1 MIFEKQPFSRLDMV
15 FARFLSERSL
25 LDPTQKQ
32 AFENIVMSLSF
43 EQSQGHSCIQIDD
56 EAKTLIIAS
65 GLALI
70 DTNSHDTTTTLPLA
84 IEQDRLYLHR
94 YWLYESRLAQQL
106 SKITQLK
113 VSNKPKTTAD
123 FSTLLDKYFGNSE
136 TIDWQLAAATMAIN
150 QAFCMITGG
159 PGTGKT
165 TTVVK
170 ILALLQELSD
180 QPLLIA
186 LAAPTGK
193 AAMRLQE
200 SIGFNKAAL
209 PCIAAIKS
217 AIPESVTTLHRLL
230 GAKPPSPY
238 FRHNAKQPLVY
249 DLVVV
254 DEASMVDLA
263 LMSKLVDALKPGA
276 RLILLG
282 DKDQLASVESGAV
295 LADLTT
301 ALPQQTLELQKSHRF
316 DEDIKNLATA
326 INQQQD
332 LEAWRLLQTGNKNI
346 ALLETDLINYI
357 SKQQIDYLRLITARA
372 EFSDIYKAF
381 NRFLALCATRLGKN
395 SVSDINHAVEILL
408 SNKKLIHLSGLW
420 YCGRP
425 IMITQN
431 NAALQL
437 YNGDIGICLRDKE
450 QEDQLRVFFQR
461 ADGSIKKYLPA
472 RIPHCETVFAMTIHK
487 SQGSEFEEV
496 LIILP
501 ETISPVLTKELL
513 YTAITR
519 AKKTIKLVAN
529 EAVFSSTVRQR
540 VQRVTGLINRFSTK
554 R

>member
-1 MIFEKQPFSRLDMV
+1 MTYEKQPFSRLDMV

-25 LDPTQKQ
+25 LDSSQKQ
-32 AFENIVMSLSF
+32 DFENLMMSLSF
-43 EQSQGHSCIQIDD
+43 EQGQGHSCIQINK
-56 EAKTLIIAS
+56 EEHILILAS
-65 GLALI
+65 GLALT
-70 DTNSHDTTTTLPLA
+70 DTNSHNATPMLPLV

-94 YWLYESRLAQQL
+94 YWHYESRLALQL
-106 SKITQLK
+106 SKMTQTK
-113 VSNKPKTTAD
+113 VSNELKTTTD
-123 FSTLLDKYFGNSE
+123 LSTLFDRYFGTSD
-136 TIDWQLAAATMAIN
+136 TIDWQRAAAIMAVN

-209 PCIAAIKS
+209 PCIAEIKS

-238 FRHNAKQPLVY
+238 FRHNAKHPLVY

-263 LMSKLVDALKPGA
+263 LMSKLIDALKPGA

-295 LADLTT
+295 LADLIM

-316 DEDIKNLATA
+316 DENIKNLALA
-326 INQQQD
+326 INNQQD
-332 LEAWRLLQTGNKNI
+332 NEAWQLLQAGNKNI
-346 ALLETDLINYI
+346 ALLETDLIDYI
-357 SKQQIDYLRLITARA
+357 TKQQITYLQLIATGA
-372 EFSDIYKAF
+372 EFGDIYKAF
-381 NRFLALCATRLGKN
+381 NRFQALCATRLGKYG
-395 SVSDINHAVEILL
+395 VSDITLAVEKSL
-408 SNKKLIHLSGLW
+408 SEIKLIHLSGAW

-425 IMITQN
+425 IMITEN

-461 ADGSIKKYLPA
+461 ADGSIRKYLPA
-472 RIPHCETVFAMTIHK
+472 RIPHCETVFVMTIHK

-501 ETISPVLTKELL
+501 ENNYPILTKELL

-529 EAVFSSTVRQR
+529 KAVFSSTVRQS
-540 VQRVTGLINRFSTK
+540 VQRVTGLVDKFTTTH
-554 R
+554 

>member
-25 LDPTQKQ
+25 LDSAQKQ

-346 ALLETDLINYI
+346 ALLETDLIDYI

-381 NRFLALCATRLGKN
+381 NRFQALCATRLGKN
-395 SVSDINHAVEILL
+395 SVSDINHAVELSL

-519 AKKTIKLVAN
+519 AKKTIKLVTN

-540 VQRVTGLINRFSTK
+540 VQRVTGLINRFSTI

>member
-25 LDPTQKQ
+25 LDSSQKQ

-136 TIDWQLAAATMAIN
+136 TIDWQRAAATMAIN

-282 DKDQLASVESGAV
+282 DKDQLASVESGVV

-346 ALLETDLINYI
+346 ALLETDLIDYI

-381 NRFLALCATRLGKN
+381 NRFQALCATRLGKN
-395 SVSDINHAVEILL
+395 SVSDINHAVELSL

-431 NAALQL
+431 NATLQL

-540 VQRVTGLINRFSTK
+540 VQRVTGLINRFSTIS
-554 R
+554 

>member
-1 MIFEKQPFSRLDMV
+1 MIFEKQTFSRLDMV

-25 LDPTQKQ
+25 LDSNQKQ

-56 EAKTLIIAS
+56 EAKTLIIES
-65 GLALI
+65 GLALK

-136 TIDWQLAAATMAIN
+136 TIDWQRAAATMAIN

-238 FRHNAKQPLVY
+238 FHHNAKQPLVY

-282 DKDQLASVESGAV
+282 DKDQLASVESGTV

-346 ALLETDLINYI
+346 ALLETDLIDYI

-381 NRFLALCATRLGKN
+381 NRFQALCATRLGKN
-395 SVSDINHAVEILL
+395 SVSDINHAVELSL

-529 EAVFSSTVRQR
+529 EAVFFSTVRQR
-540 VQRVTGLINRFSTK
+540 VQRVTGLINRFSTI

>member
-25 LDPTQKQ
+25 LDSAQKQ

-136 TIDWQLAAATMAIN
+136 TIDWQRAAATMAIN

-209 PCIAAIKS
+209 PSIAAIKS

-282 DKDQLASVESGAV
+282 DKDQLTSVESGAV

-346 ALLETDLINYI
+346 ALLETDLIDYI

-381 NRFLALCATRLGKN
+381 NRFQALCATRLGKN
-395 SVSDINHAVEILL
+395 SVSDINHAVELSL

-519 AKKTIKLVAN
+519 AKKTIKLVTN

-540 VQRVTGLINRFSTK
+540 VQRVTGLINRFSTI

>member
-56 EAKTLIIAS
+56 EAKTLIIES
-65 GLALI
+65 GLALK

-238 FRHNAKQPLVY
+238 FHHNAKQPLVY

-282 DKDQLASVESGAV
+282 DKDQLASVESGTV

-381 NRFLALCATRLGKN
+381 NRFQALCATRLGKN
-395 SVSDINHAVEILL
+395 SVSDINHAVELSL

-529 EAVFSSTVRQR
+529 EAVFFSTVRQR
-540 VQRVTGLINRFSTK
+540 VQRVTGLINRFSTI

>member
-238 FRHNAKQPLVY
+238 FHHNAKQPLVY

-282 DKDQLASVESGAV
+282 DKDQLASVESGTV

-346 ALLETDLINYI
+346 ALLETDLIDYI

-381 NRFLALCATRLGKN
+381 NRFQALCATRLGKN
-395 SVSDINHAVEILL
+395 SVSDINHAVELSL

-487 SQGSEFEEV
+487 SQGSEFEEI

-529 EAVFSSTVRQR
+529 EAVFSSTVHQR

>member
-1 MIFEKQPFSRLDMV
+1 MIFEKQTFSRLDMV

-25 LDPTQKQ
+25 LDSNQKQ

-56 EAKTLIIAS
+56 EAKTLIIES
-65 GLALI
+65 GLALK

-136 TIDWQLAAATMAIN
+136 TIDWQRAAATMAIN

-282 DKDQLASVESGAV
+282 DKDQLASVESGTV

-346 ALLETDLINYI
+346 ALLETDLIDYI

-381 NRFLALCATRLGKN
+381 NRFQALCATRLGKN
-395 SVSDINHAVEILL
+395 SVSDINHAVELSL

-529 EAVFSSTVRQR
+529 EAVFFSTVRQR
-540 VQRVTGLINRFSTK
+540 VQRVTGLINRFSTI

>member
-25 LDPTQKQ
+25 LDSAQKQ

-56 EAKTLIIAS
+56 EAKTLIIES
-65 GLALI
+65 GLALK

-346 ALLETDLINYI
+346 ALLETDLIDYI

-381 NRFLALCATRLGKN
+381 NRFQALCATRLGKN
-395 SVSDINHAVEILL
+395 SVSDINHAVELSL

-540 VQRVTGLINRFSTK
+540 VQRVTGLINRFSTI

>member
-238 FRHNAKQPLVY
+238 FHHNAKQPLVY

-346 ALLETDLINYI
+346 ALLETDLIDYI

-381 NRFLALCATRLGKN
+381 NRFQALCATRLGKN

-529 EAVFSSTVRQR
+529 EAVFFSTVRQR
-540 VQRVTGLINRFSTK
+540 VQRVTGLINRFSTI

>member
-282 DKDQLASVESGAV
+282 DKDQLASVESGTV

-346 ALLETDLINYI
+346 ALLETDLIDYI

-381 NRFLALCATRLGKN
+381 NRFQALCATRLGKN
-395 SVSDINHAVEILL
+395 SVSDINHAVELSL

-519 AKKTIKLVAN
+519 AKKTIKLVTN

-540 VQRVTGLINRFSTK
+540 VQRVTGLINRFSTI

>member
-25 LDPTQKQ
+25 LDSNQKQ

-56 EAKTLIIAS
+56 EAKTLIIES
-65 GLALI
+65 GLALK

-238 FRHNAKQPLVY
+238 FHHNAKQPLVY

-263 LMSKLVDALKPGA
+263 LMSKLVEALKPGA

-346 ALLETDLINYI
+346 ALLETDLIDYI

-381 NRFLALCATRLGKN
+381 NRFQALCATRLGKN
-395 SVSDINHAVEILL
+395 SVSDINHAVELSL

-529 EAVFSSTVRQR
+529 EAVFFSTVRQR
-540 VQRVTGLINRFSTK
+540 VQRVTGLINRFSTI

>member
-25 LDPTQKQ
+25 LDSAQKQ

-136 TIDWQLAAATMAIN
+136 TIDWQRAAATMAIN

-238 FRHNAKQPLVY
+238 FHHNAKQPLVY

-346 ALLETDLINYI
+346 ALLETDLIDYI

-381 NRFLALCATRLGKN
+381 NRFQALCATRLGKN
-395 SVSDINHAVEILL
+395 SVSDINHAVELSL

-529 EAVFSSTVRQR
+529 EAVFFSTVRQR
-540 VQRVTGLINRFSTK
+540 VQRVTGLINRFSTI

>member
-56 EAKTLIIAS
+56 EAKTLIIES
-65 GLALI
+65 GLALK

-136 TIDWQLAAATMAIN
+136 TIDWQRAAATMAIN

-238 FRHNAKQPLVY
+238 FHHNAKQPLVY

-282 DKDQLASVESGAV
+282 DKDQLASVESGTV

-381 NRFLALCATRLGKN
+381 NRFQALCATRLGKN
-395 SVSDINHAVEILL
+395 SVSDINHAVELSL

-529 EAVFSSTVRQR
+529 EAVFFSTVRQR
-540 VQRVTGLINRFSTK
+540 VQRVTGLINRFSTI